1 MKHKTWSGLLCI
13 SSAGPACQRSVKTTT
28 PIIFDHTHAHC
39 KTLRAAEKRTT
50 KRQAEKK
57 DEKNEKNRNFVKFKK
72 VFPRLS
78 NTIIIDNA
86 TLTRINASG
95 IFLKSMNFGVLFG

>member
-1 MKHKTWSGLLCI
+1 MG
-13 SSAGPACQRSVKTTT
+13 TTT

-50 KRQAEKK
+50 KRQAEQK
-57 DEKNEKNRNFVKFKK
+57 DEKNEKNRNFVKLKK

-95 IFLKSMNFGVLFG
+95 IFLKSMNLGYCLAKVIAFLRLLTAYNTFVHCLPY